1 MAGMRR
7 RDPQKERR
15 WRQLVA
21 QWQGSGLSIRAFCA
35 SRRLSDPCPYWWGR
49 ELAARDC
56 QAADG
61 CSASP
66 PSPSSFF
73 VPVHVRS
80 DEVRMVKQLR

>member
-35 SRRLSDPCPYWWGR
+35 SRGLSDQSLYWWLSR
-49 ELAARDC
+49 AKL
-56 QAADG
+56 
-61 CSASP
+61 
-66 PSPSSFF
+66 
-73 VPVHVRS
+73 
-80 DEVRMVKQLR
+80 